1 MFNHVT
7 VLLNE
12 AVEGLNVKPDG
23 IYVDCTLGGAGHS
36 SLILKQLTTGHLYC
50 FDQDI
55 HAIEAA
61 RERLEK
67 IGNQFTIIQSNFKN
81 LKSELHLRGVEH
93 VDGILFDLG
102 VSSPQFDDGA
112 RGFSYN
118 YDARLDMRMN
128 QEASLDAHYIV
139 NHYSYEQLV
148 EILYKYADEKFAK
161 QIARK
166 IEKEREIHPI
176 DTTFQLVDIIK
187 EAIPAYARRK
197 GGHPAKRTFQALR
210 IAVNDELNVFDIA
223 LKDALDL
230 LNLNGRISVI
240 TFHSLEDKICKY
252 TFNEVSKLKD
262 VPKGLPVIPLEM
274 QPKFKLVNRKPIIA
288 SDDELTHNHRAH
300 SAIESYREGYFMKK
314 RKTGFE
320 SFAQVFLI
328 VTIVVFVFGIIM
340 VKSVESSYNRTI
352 QKLQNEIDTL
362 ESDIDS
368 LQMQKQELVS
378 FNRVAEVATS
388 KGYTYQNDATA
399 STTGAQQ

>member
-12 AVEGLNVKPDG
+12 AVEGLNVKSDG

-50 FDQDI
+50 FDQDEN
-55 HAIEAA
+55 AIQAA
-61 RERLEK
+61 RQRLET

-81 LKSELHLRGVEH
+81 IKAELNQRGVEH

-102 VSSPQFDDGA
+102 VSSPQFDNA
-112 RGFSYN
+112 ERGFSYH
-118 YDARLDMRMN
+118 YDARLDMRMD
-128 QEASLDAHYIV
+128 QSSSLDAHEIV

-161 QIARK
+161 QIARR
-166 IEKEREIHPI
+166 IEKEREIQPI
-176 DTTFQLVDIIK
+176 DTTFQLVEIVK
-187 EAIPAYARRK
+187 SAIPAYARRK

-230 LNLNGRISVI
+230 LNINGRIAVI

-262 VPKGLPVIPLEM
+262 VPKGLPVIPEEM
-274 QPKFKLVNRKPIIA
+274 QPKFKLINKKPIIA
-288 SDDELTHNHRAH
+288 TEEELNENHRSH
-300 SAIESYREGYFMKK
+300 SAKLRVIE
-314 RKTGFE
+314 
-320 SFAQVFLI
+320 
-328 VTIVVFVFGIIM
+328 
-340 VKSVESSYNRTI
+340 
-352 QKLQNEIDTL
+352 
-362 ESDIDS
+362 
-368 LQMQKQELVS
+368 
-378 FNRVAEVATS
+378 RVRV
-388 KGYTYQNDATA
+388 
-399 STTGAQQ
+399 

>member
-12 AVEGLNVKPDG
+12 AVEGLNVKSDG

-50 FDQDI
+50 FDQDEN
-55 HAIEAA
+55 AIQAA
-61 RERLEK
+61 RQRLET

-81 LKSELHLRGVEH
+81 IKAELNQRGVEH

-102 VSSPQFDDGA
+102 VSSPQFDNA
-112 RGFSYN
+112 ERGFSYN
-118 YDARLDMRMN
+118 YDARLDMRMD
-128 QEASLDAHYIV
+128 QSSSLDAHEIV

-161 QIARK
+161 QIARR
-166 IEKEREIHPI
+166 IEKERETQPI
-176 DTTFQLVDIIK
+176 DTTFQLVEIVK
-187 EAIPAYARRK
+187 SAIPAYARRK

-230 LNLNGRISVI
+230 LNINGRIAVI

-262 VPKGLPVIPLEM
+262 VPKGLPVIPEGM
-274 QPKFKLVNRKPIIA
+274 QPKFKLINKKPIIA
-288 SDDELTHNHRAH
+288 TEEELNENHRSH
-300 SAIESYREGYFMKK
+300 SAKLRVIE
-314 RKTGFE
+314 
-320 SFAQVFLI
+320 
-328 VTIVVFVFGIIM
+328 
-340 VKSVESSYNRTI
+340 
-352 QKLQNEIDTL
+352 
-362 ESDIDS
+362 
-368 LQMQKQELVS
+368 
-378 FNRVAEVATS
+378 RVRV
-388 KGYTYQNDATA
+388 
-399 STTGAQQ
+399 

>member
-12 AVEGLNVKPDG
+12 AVEGLNVKSDG

-50 FDQDI
+50 FDQDEN
-55 HAIEAA
+55 AIQAA
-61 RERLEK
+61 RQRLET

-81 LKSELHLRGVEH
+81 IKAELNQRGVEH

-102 VSSPQFDDGA
+102 VSSPQFDNA
-112 RGFSYN
+112 ERGFSYN
-118 YDARLDMRMN
+118 YDARLDMRMD
-128 QEASLDAHYIV
+128 QSSSLDAHEIV

-161 QIARK
+161 QIARR
-166 IEKEREIHPI
+166 IEKEREIQPI
-176 DTTFQLVDIIK
+176 DTTFQLVEIVK
-187 EAIPAYARRK
+187 SAIPAYARRK

-230 LNLNGRISVI
+230 LNINGRIAVI

-262 VPKGLPVIPLEM
+262 VPKGLPVIPEGM
-274 QPKFKLVNRKPIIA
+274 QPKFKIINKKPIIA
-288 SDDELTHNHRAH
+288 TEEELNENHRSH
-300 SAIESYREGYFMKK
+300 SAKLRVIE
-314 RKTGFE
+314 
-320 SFAQVFLI
+320 
-328 VTIVVFVFGIIM
+328 
-340 VKSVESSYNRTI
+340 
-352 QKLQNEIDTL
+352 
-362 ESDIDS
+362 
-368 LQMQKQELVS
+368 
-378 FNRVAEVATS
+378 RVRV
-388 KGYTYQNDATA
+388 
-399 STTGAQQ
+399 

>member
-12 AVEGLNVKPDG
+12 AVEGLNVKSDG

-50 FDQDI
+50 FDQDEN
-55 HAIEAA
+55 AIQAA
-61 RERLEK
+61 RQRLET

-81 LKSELHLRGVEH
+81 IKAELNQRGVEH

-102 VSSPQFDDGA
+102 VSSPQFDNA
-112 RGFSYN
+112 ERGFSYN
-118 YDARLDMRMN
+118 YDARLDMRMD
-128 QEASLDAHYIV
+128 QSSSLDAHEIV

-161 QIARK
+161 QIARR
-166 IEKEREIHPI
+166 IEKEREIQPI
-176 DTTFQLVDIIK
+176 DTTFQLVEIVK
-187 EAIPAYARRK
+187 SAIPAYARRK

-230 LNLNGRISVI
+230 LNINGRIAVI

-262 VPKGLPVIPLEM
+262 VPKGLPVIPEGM
-274 QPKFKLVNRKPIIA
+274 QPKFKLINKKPIIA
-288 SDDELTHNHRAH
+288 TEEELNENHR
-300 SAIESYREGYFMKK
+300 SDR
-314 RKTGFE
+314 
-320 SFAQVFLI
+320 
-328 VTIVVFVFGIIM
+328 
-340 VKSVESSYNRTI
+340 KSV
-352 QKLQNEIDTL
+352 
-362 ESDIDS
+362 
-368 LQMQKQELVS
+368 V
-378 FNRVAEVATS
+378 
-388 KGYTYQNDATA
+388 
-399 STTGAQQ
+399 